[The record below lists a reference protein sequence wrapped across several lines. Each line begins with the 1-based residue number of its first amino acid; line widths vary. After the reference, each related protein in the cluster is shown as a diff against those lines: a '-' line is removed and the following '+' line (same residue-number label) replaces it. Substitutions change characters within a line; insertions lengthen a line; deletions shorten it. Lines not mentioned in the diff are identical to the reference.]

1 MDRQNFPGNLSSW
14 IRAIS
19 GAIGILLLFAYVMW
33 NNENEKSSTLTQE
46 TKINEMRNA
55 ENFSP
60 DEAES
65 RKNPV
70 EMKNSTL
77 TQRAKTNETDNTKNL
92 PSEEAESREN
102 QKAET
107 INIEYRQ

>member
-1 MDRQNFPGNLSSW
+1 MDRQNFSENLSSW

-19 GAIGILLLFAYVMW
+19 GAIGILLLFVYVMW

-55 ENFSP
+55 ENLSP
-60 DEAES
+60 NEAES
-65 RKNPV
+65 RNNQV

-77 TQRAKTNETDNTKNL
+77 TQWTKTNETPNTKNL
-92 PSEEAESREN
+92 SPDDAESVKN

-107 INIEYRQ
+107 INIKYRQ